1 MAPARPTVAPNAG
14 AADFSTFH
22 GLAVSGDGNTIA
34 LGTGVRATDAATDD
48 VTRTVF
54 VY

>member
-1 MAPARPTVAPNAG
+1 VAPDAG

-22 GLAVSGDGNTIA
+22 G
-34 LGTGVRATDAATDD
+34 AASDD

>member
-1 MAPARPTVAPNAG
+1 MPVRPTSARSTVWPSAAMATRLRSAPAC
-14 AADFSTFH
+14 AAD
-22 GLAVSGDGNTIA
+22 
-34 LGTGVRATDAATDD
+34 AASDD